1 MYQWHIFT
9 AVLDP
14 VRGSEQAGQRPVI
27 VVSRESNNQV
37 LPVVNVVPL
46 TSVKSPQRK
55 IYPNE
60 ALLPAGTG
68 GIAVDSL
75 ALCYQ
80 IRTLDK
86 GRLMVELGEVFDRKI
101 RSQIMA
107 AL

>member
-1 MYQWHIFT
+1 MIYQWHIFT

-55 IYPNE
+55 IY
-60 ALLPAGTG
+60 
-68 GIAVDSL
+68 
-75 ALCYQ
+75 
-80 IRTLDK
+80 RTK
-86 GRLMVELGEVFDRKI
+86 VK
-101 RSQIMA
+101 SA
-107 AL
+107 P